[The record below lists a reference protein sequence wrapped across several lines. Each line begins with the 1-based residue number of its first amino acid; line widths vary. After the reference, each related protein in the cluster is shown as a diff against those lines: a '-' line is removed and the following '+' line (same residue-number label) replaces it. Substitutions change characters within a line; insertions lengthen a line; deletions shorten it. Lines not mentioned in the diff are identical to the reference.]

1 MDRTLAPTAEPAR
14 LTLPET
20 AKYLRV
26 STSTI
31 YKLTAAHAIPF
42 IKMHDGRNGR
52 VIFERAKLDEWLDS
66 RAVPVVT
73 P

>member
-1 MDRTLAPTAEPAR
+1 MDATLTATAEPAR

-26 STSTI
+26 STSTV
-31 YKLTAAHAIPF
+31 YKLTSAHAIPF

-52 VIFERAKLDEWLDS
+52 VIFERDALDKWLAD
-66 RAVPVVT
+66 RTVPVT